1 MYSPTTDQKQPTIG
15 VVNMENNPNYE
26 TAISAARR
34 LFTFMA
40 RTATDPTEKRIAKE
54 IFRWSSVAAG
64 AAVVA
69 VVVL

>member
-1 MYSPTTDQKQPTIG
+1 
-15 VVNMENNPNYE
+15 MENNPNYE
-26 TAISAARR
+26 MSLATARR

-40 RTATDPTEKRIAKE
+40 RSQADPMEKRIAKE

>member
-1 MYSPTTDQKQPTIG
+1 
-15 VVNMENNPNYE
+15 MENEPTNE
-26 TAISAARR
+26 MAILAARR
-34 LFTFMA
+34 LFTLTA
-40 RTATDPTEKRIAKE
+40 RTNTDPTEVRIAKV